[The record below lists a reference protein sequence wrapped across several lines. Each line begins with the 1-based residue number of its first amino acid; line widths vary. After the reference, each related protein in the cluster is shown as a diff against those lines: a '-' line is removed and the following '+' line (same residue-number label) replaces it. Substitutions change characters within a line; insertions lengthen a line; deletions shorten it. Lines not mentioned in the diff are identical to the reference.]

1 MIGIGFLFQ
10 FFFNMGLSLYFWT
23 DKYEDLQE
31 TEEQYT
37 SHRLSRTFANFM
49 FRENVIMNEEEAELN
64 QIGKITEVD
73 ISIIYQM
80 LEYPQEEQ
88 IEFELRLAQDEE
100 AEQKIL
106 DDAEKSKAEIENNL
120 DEVLSTIASLIEKLS
135 KIEDLNKLLLPTD
148 YDTLNS
154 EYYFSDFNIDKK
166 NFGQDLRNFK
176 RFLEFAKENGAKTVW
191 FMFC

>member
-1 MIGIGFLFQ
+1 VIGIGFLFQ

>member
-1 MIGIGFLFQ
+1 VIGKGVLFQ

>member
-1 MIGIGFLFQ
+1 
-10 FFFNMGLSLYFWT
+10 
-23 DKYEDLQE
+23 
-31 TEEQYT
+31 
-37 SHRLSRTFANFM
+37 M